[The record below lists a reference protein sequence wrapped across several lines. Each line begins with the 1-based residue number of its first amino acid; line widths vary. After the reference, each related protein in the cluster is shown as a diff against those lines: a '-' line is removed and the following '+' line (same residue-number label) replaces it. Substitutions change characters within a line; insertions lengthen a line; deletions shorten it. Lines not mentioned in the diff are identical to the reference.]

1 MKSYLYIGILFL
13 IITSCKKQDATTTE
27 TNYRGGSNTIVL
39 SNEQFTNAKMQ
50 LVKPNT
56 EAIINKVE
64 VNGLIDVPPN
74 NRAVV
79 SAIAGG
85 YIKNFNLIVGT
96 PLRKGDLLF
105 TIENM
110 EFVELQK
117 DFLETSE
124 RLDYLKMEYERQH
137 ALFKEQINS
146 EKNFLNA
153 KSNYQSALATHNGL
167 KKQLEMLNLDPSSK
181 NIQSVAPL
189 IAPISGKVAQIFV
202 ETGNYAGPQDK
213 LLEIVND
220 DHQHVELQV
229 FGKEALKLEIGQ
241 KVEFS
246 VPSMSEE
253 LFTGKIYLIGNTLDE
268 NRTIKVHVHIDE
280 SVKQKFVVGMFVK
293 ATIFTKE
300 EMYLVLPEDCIIKN
314 ESQHVLLK
322 LKEMDSEFHFEKIY
336 LKDPVIEN
344 GKLII
349 KDSSEINSN
358 YQFLQGGNILMVG
371 EE

>member
-1 MKSYLYIGILFL
+1 MKLYQYLGILFL
-13 IITSCKKQDATTTE
+13 VILSCKKQDTTAPE
-27 TNYRGGSNTIVL
+27 TNFRGPSNTIVL
-39 SNEQFTNAKMQ
+39 SKEQFNNGKMQ
-50 LVKPNT
+50 LVKPNI
-56 EAIINKVE
+56 EAITNKIE

-74 NRAVV
+74 NRTFV

-85 YIKNFNLIVGT
+85 YIKNFNPIVGT
-96 PLRKGDLLF
+96 SIRKGDRLF

-124 RLDYLKMEYERQH
+124 RLEYLKMEYERQK
-137 ALFKEQINS
+137 ALFEEQINS

-153 KSNYQSALATHNGL
+153 KSNYQSTLATHNGL
-167 KKQLEMLNLDPSSK
+167 KKQLEMLHLNPSSK
-181 NIQSVAPL
+181 NIQSEAPI
-189 IAPISGKVAQIFV
+189 IAPIDGKISQIFV
-202 ETGNYAGPQDK
+202 EMGNYIGPQDK
-213 LLEIVND
+213 ILEIVND
-220 DHQHVELQV
+220 DDQHVELQV

-246 VPSMSEE
+246 IPSMSEDV
-253 LFTGKIYLIGNTLDE
+253 FTGKVYLIGNTLDE
-268 NRTIKVHVHIDE
+268 NRTIKVHVHIDD

-293 ATIFTKE
+293 ATIFTKQ
-300 EMYLVLPEDCIIKN
+300 EMFLVLPEDCIIKN

-322 LKEMDSEFHFEKIY
+322 LKNMDSEFHFEKIY

-344 GKLII
+344 GKLIM
-349 KDSSEINSN
+349 KDTAEINSN
-358 YQFLQGGNILMVG
+358 HQFLQGGNILMVG

>member
-1 MKSYLYIGILFL
+1 MKSYTYIGILFL
-13 IITSCKKQDATTTE
+13 VILSCKKQDANSTE
-27 TNYRGGSNTIVL
+27 TNFAESSNTIVL
-39 SNEQFTNAKMQ
+39 SKEQFNKGKMQ
-50 LVKPNT
+50 LVKAT
-56 EAIINKVE
+56 REAITNKVE

-85 YIKNFNLIVGT
+85 YIKNFNPIVGT
-96 PLRKGDLLF
+96 PVRKGDLLF

-124 RLDYLKMEYERQH
+124 RLEYLKMEFERQKS
-137 ALFKEQINS
+137 LFEEEINS

-153 KSNYQSALATHNGL
+153 KSNYQSLLATHNGL
-167 KKQLEMLNLDPSSK
+167 KKQLEMLNLNPSSK
-181 NIQSVAPL
+181 NIQSEAPV

-202 ETGNYAGPQDK
+202 EMGNYVGQQDK

-229 FGKEALKLEIGQ
+229 FGKEALQLEIGQ
-241 KVEFS
+241 KVEFLI
-246 VPSMSEE
+246 PSMSEE

-280 SVKQKFVVGMFVK
+280 SVKQKFIVGMFVK

-300 EMYLVLPEDCIIKN
+300 IMYAVLPEDCIIKN
-314 ESQHVLLK
+314 ESQHVLLR

-344 GKLII
+344 GKYIL
-349 KDSSEINSN
+349 KDTAEINTN